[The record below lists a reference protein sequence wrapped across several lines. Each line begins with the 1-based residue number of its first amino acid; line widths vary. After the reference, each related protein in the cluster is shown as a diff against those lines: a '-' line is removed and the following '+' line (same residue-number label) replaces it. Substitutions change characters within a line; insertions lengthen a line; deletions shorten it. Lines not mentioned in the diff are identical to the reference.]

1 MSQIIMNR
9 SDIVAFAAITE
20 TTTSGGTTTS
30 TTTNYRMT
38 KFSKFSPNKNAK
50 EYNRQYVD
58 EVAET
63 SDVVG
68 YAPAIDY
75 SFDAHRN
82 NPVHNFIREVTDK
95 ELIGD
100 AATLVIY
107 DVDTTDNSA
116 YKRTYAIIPAAQG
129 DSLNAYTYAGT
140 LKAKGEAVHGTA
152 STSDNWQTITFTED
166 E

>member
-1 MSQIIMNR
+1 
-9 SDIVAFAAITE
+9 
-20 TTTSGGTTTS
+20 
-30 TTTNYRMT
+30 MT

-58 EVAET
+58 EKAET

-75 SFDAHRN
+75 SLDAHRS
-82 NPVHNFIREVTDK
+82 NPVHEFFRKVTDG

-100 AATLVIY
+100 AATLDIISV
-107 DVDTTDNSA
+107 DVTNNSA
-116 YKRTYAIIPAAQG
+116 YKRTWAIIPGAEG

-140 LKAKGEAVHGTA
+140 LKAKGDIVHGTA
-152 STSDNWQTITFTED
+152 ATTDDWQTCTFTPD
-166 E
+166 SSSNDG